1 MRKLKVATTKT
12 ANERD
17 QEAKTLMQEL
27 KSNIE
32 ATLSLVERLRFNFDD
47 LVPNDKMKEIYQL
60 LPFH

>member
-1 MRKLKVATTKT
+1 
-12 ANERD
+12 
-17 QEAKTLMQEL
+17 MQEL

-60 LPFH
+60 SKQLQQVKPKL